1 MVLGKLDSHMQ
12 KMKIEYYLTPYTKI
26 NSKCVKNLKVRP
38 ENIKLEVNT
47 GSVLFFISLKNIFLD
62 MSPQARKTKAKIN
75 KWDSKLKSSCM
86 VKETFNET
94 KGQPTEWEKIF
105 ANHISGKGLITRV
118 YKNLYNVLFFKKT
131 NDLIKKWAE
140 NLKRHFSIE
149 DIQLAN

>member
-105 ANHISGKGLITRV
+105 ANHISDKPLIS
-118 YKNLYNVLFFKKT
+118 KN
-131 NDLIKKWAE
+131 I
-140 NLKRHFSIE
+140 
-149 DIQLAN
+149 